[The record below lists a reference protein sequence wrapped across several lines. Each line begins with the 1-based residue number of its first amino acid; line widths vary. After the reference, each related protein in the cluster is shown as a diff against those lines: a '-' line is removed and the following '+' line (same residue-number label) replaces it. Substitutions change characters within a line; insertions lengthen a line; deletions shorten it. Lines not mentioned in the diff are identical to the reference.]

1 MCVCV
6 LQLPFTRKWLLAES
20 LTITRLAYTAHTDA
34 FLNISGTNLLRSKYM
49 HIVRT
54 AAGCI
59 PVPEMGKNVSDAEA
73 LSIAEALPWE
83 QLVAI
88 ERLRYA
94 GRLLQHAPQCL
105 MALLEQLSVHK
116 YSWTHF
122 VFPIWNGCTAL

>member
-1 MCVCV
+1 M
-6 LQLPFTRKWLLAES
+6 
-20 LTITRLAYTAHTDA
+20 
-34 FLNISGTNLLRSKYM
+34 LRNKYM
-49 HIVRT
+49 HIVRS

-59 PVPEMGKNVSDAEA
+59 SVPKIGNIFSDAEA

-94 GRLLQHAPQCL
+94 CRLLQHAPQCL

-116 YSWTHF
+116 SSWTRLIFSDLEWMHGLVGKHF
-122 VFPIWNGCTAL
+122 DMPPITSPADLVG